1 MGQVIA
7 DTLPM
12 DAGNQKFVGPV
23 DSSVAEFVIQRAA
36 NVETVEERDY
46 GDAGVSQGPRQG
58 ASTQT
63 HNASEVTTSESIG
76 TEVPAA
82 GYSRAGIFVDVGAGA
97 DVRVALYG
105 RLTSAGANYLQDLI
119 VDGQGAETK
128 ALYIVEIAA
137 PYLAVGLQAV
147 EDSATCSCTVYLLP

>member
-1 MGQVIA
+1 MGQVLS

-12 DAGNQKFVGPV
+12 DAGSQKFMGPV
-23 DSSVAEFVIQRAA
+23 DPSVEEFVVQRAC
-36 NVETVEERDY
+36 NVETVEEIDY
-46 GDAGVSQGPRQG
+46 GDAGVSQGARQG
-58 ASTQT
+58 VTVQT
-63 HNASEVTTSESIG
+63 HDAAEVTTSEVIG

-105 RLTSAGANYLQDLI
+105 RLTSAGANYLQELI
-119 VDGQGAETK
+119 VDGQQGETK

-137 PYLAVGLQAV
+137 PFLAVGLQAV
-147 EDSATCSCTVYLLP
+147 EDSATCSCTIYLLP